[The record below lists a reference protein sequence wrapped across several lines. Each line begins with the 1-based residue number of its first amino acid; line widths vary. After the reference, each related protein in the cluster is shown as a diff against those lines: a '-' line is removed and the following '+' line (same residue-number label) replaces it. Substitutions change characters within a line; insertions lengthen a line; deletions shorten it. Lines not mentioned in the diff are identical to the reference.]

1 MVAGSVVRMV
11 TWQEIAPFQIYAGF
25 ICTFRLLSIYLST
38 NFPIRTSC
46 KHMSSPTLA
55 IQSTVK
61 PDPSPRHVYG
71 G

>member
-25 ICTFRLLSIYLST
+25 ICTFRLLSILSP
-38 NFPIRTSC
+38 NFPIRTYC
-46 KHMSSPTLA
+46 KHMSTVA

-61 PDPSPRHVYG
+61 PDPSR
-71 G
+71 